1 MILLLAYDVRRSGGV
16 ERLSLQVWAALRAGG
31 HRVRLLETRQLGSG
45 GLGRWLGRGW
55 FLLQLAWWLPQAAQ
69 VLSMH
74 ALLLKP
80 LRMWDCLPL
89 RPRHRRLCWLHGIEV
104 WGRALDGVAADL
116 SRCEGLAASSSFTA
130 DQVRGSL
137 PAAPP
142 IQVIHPCADLQL
154 EAQPQPLPP
163 SLRLLT
169 VARMA
174 AAERYKGHDQILEAL
189 ALLRDR
195 GELLPG
201 LRWRVVGCGDDESRL
216 KQRAVFLDLNGS
228 IDWLGRLSDADLA
241 DEYRQCSVVV
251 MPSAFALLPDGR
263 AQGEGFGITYLEAAF
278 ACRPAIGA
286 RAGGQ
291 CDLIRH
297 GETGWLVGAS
307 ARELA
312 EVLQQIQR
320 DPSALETRGLQARA
334 QALTQFSR
342 SVQQARLLA
351 WLAGPS
357 ASTTAD

>member
-1 MILLLAYDVRRSGGV
+1 MILVLAYDVRRSGGI
-16 ERLSLQVWAALRAGG
+16 ERLTLQVWAGLQAGG
-31 HRVRLLETRQLGSG
+31 HHVRVLEPRQLGSG

-55 FLLQLAWWLPQAAQ
+55 FLLQLAWWLPQAEQ

-80 LRMWDCLPL
+80 LRVWDRLPL
-89 RPRHRRLCWLHGIEV
+89 RRRQRRLCWLHGIEV

-130 DQVRGSL
+130 DQVRRSL

-142 IQVIHPCADLQL
+142 IQVIHPCADLHL
-154 EAQPQPLPP
+154 EAEPEPFPP
-163 SLRLLT
+163 ALCLLT

-174 AAERYKGHDQILEAL
+174 ATERYKGHDQILDAL
-189 ALLRDR
+189 ALLRER
-195 GELLPG
+195 GELAPG
-201 LRWRVVGCGDDESRL
+201 LRWRVVGCGDDQLRL
-216 KQRAVFLDLNGS
+216 QQRAVELGLEAW

-241 DEYRQCSVVV
+241 EQYRRCSVVV
-251 MPSAFALLPDGR
+251 MPSGFALLPDGR
-263 AQGEGFGITYLEAAF
+263 AQGEGFGITYLEAAL
-278 ACRPAIGA
+278 AARPAIGA
-286 RAGGQ
+286 LAGGQ

-297 GETGWLVGAS
+297 GETGWLVGAT

-320 DPSALETRGLQARA
+320 DPSALETRGLQARV
-334 QALTQFSR
+334 QALIQFSR

-351 WLAGPS
+351 WLAEF
-357 ASTTAD
+357 